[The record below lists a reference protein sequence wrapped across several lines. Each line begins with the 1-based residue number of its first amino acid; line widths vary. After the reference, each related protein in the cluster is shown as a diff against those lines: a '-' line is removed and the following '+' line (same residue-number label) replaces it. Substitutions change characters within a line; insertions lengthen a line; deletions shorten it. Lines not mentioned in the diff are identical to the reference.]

1 MALQTLT
8 EQSTWC
14 RSDPVPRPRSGFGM
28 GKGAERKNCKQ
39 CPARGEKLYP
49 VLLKFGPF
57 TIYTYGLIVAI
68 GCLVGFFYVRREARR
83 IALDTDKIMSLF
95 LWVLISGFV
104 GARILYIFVEW
115 DRFLDDP
122 LRTIFSR
129 GGFVFYGGFILAFG
143 IAIWQTGRKGLNI
156 WKTADIFAPAVAVAY
171 AIGRIGCFLN
181 GCCYGRPTDSW
192 LGVSFPPES
201 PAGSMGKP
209 LIPIQLF
216 SSLNLFIIFAVLV
229 TLRRYK
235 KFDGQI
241 FWLYVLLYGVSRSII
256 EIFRG
261 DPRGHIWVFS
271 TSQFIGILFAILAL
285 VLLMRLGGVK
295 KQNF

>member
-1 MALQTLT
+1 M
-8 EQSTWC
+8 
-14 RSDPVPRPRSGFGM
+14 
-28 GKGAERKNCKQ
+28 
-39 CPARGEKLYP
+39 YP
-49 VLLKFGPF
+49 VLLKLGPF
-57 TIYTYGLIVAI
+57 TIYTYGLMVAI
-68 GCLVGFFYVRREARR
+68 GCLVGFFYIRGEARR
-83 IALDTDKIMSLF
+83 TGFDTDKIMSLF

-104 GARILYIFVEW
+104 GGRILYIFVEW
-115 DRFLDDP
+115 ERFLNEP
-122 LRTIFSR
+122 IRTIFGR

-143 IAIWQTGRKGLNI
+143 IGIWQMRRKGLNI
-156 WKTADIFAPAVAVAY
+156 WKTMDIFAPAVAVAY

-201 PAGSMGKP
+201 LAGSLGEP

-216 SSLNLFIIFAVLV
+216 SSLNLFIIFAILL

-235 KFDGQI
+235 KFDGQL

-261 DPRGHIWVFS
+261 DPRGHIWLFS
-271 TSQFIGILFAILAL
+271 TSQFMGIVFAILAL
-285 VLLMRLGGVK
+285 IMLGRLGREK
-295 KQNF
+295 EQSL